1 MWKKGLLLMLG
12 AVLALSLTAC
22 GDSGAGT
29 SSQAGTDSSQAG
41 EAQTGKTLDVEAAA
55 QALLDGADF
64 DDELA
69 PVAEKVVVG
78 QYQGLDM
85 SDVVSWKVYIT
96 GASSG
101 DELAVFEAKDAEAA
115 QRIKAV
121 IETRLSSLIEQ
132 YSDYAP
138 TKVPKLEDPLL
149 VVEGNYVVLCVSN
162 DNAKAQELLDA
173 QWK

>member
-22 GDSGAGT
+22 AGNGDGA
-29 SSQAGTDSSQAG
+29 SSQAGTDSSHAG

-69 PVAEKVVVG
+69 EVSEKVVAG

-85 SDVVSWKVYIT
+85 SDVVSCKVYISGT
-96 GASSG
+96 ASG
-101 DELAVFEAKDAEAA
+101 DELSVFEAKDAEAA
-115 QRIKAV
+115 QRIKTV
-121 IETRLSSLIEQ
+121 TETRLSSLIEQ

-138 TKVPKLEDPLL
+138 DKVPKLEDPVL

>member
-12 AVLALSLTAC
+12 AVLAVSLTAC
-22 GDSGAGT
+22 AGGGEGSSSPSGA
-29 SSQAGTDSSQAG
+29 DSSQAG
-41 EAQTGKTLDVEAAA
+41 AAQTGKTLDVEATAK
-55 QALLDGADF
+55 ALLEGADF
-64 DDELA
+64 DDDLA
-69 PVAEKVVVG
+69 PLSEKLLTA
-78 QYQGLDM
+78 QYTGMDTDSL
-85 SDVVSWKVYIT
+85 VSWKVYISGT
-96 GASSG
+96 ASG

-121 IETRLSSLIEQ
+121 IDTRLAGLIEQ
-132 YSDYAP
+132 YRDYAP
-138 TKVPKLEDPLL
+138 DKVQKLENPLL

>member
-22 GDSGAGT
+22 ADSGAGA
-29 SSQAGTDSSQAG
+29 SSQAGMDSSQAG

-138 TKVPKLEDPLL
+138 DKVPKLEDPVL

>member
-22 GDSGAGT
+22 TGGSEGS

-41 EAQTGKTLDVEAAA
+41 AAQTGKTLDVEATA
-55 QALLDGADF
+55 QALLNGADF

-69 PVAEKVVVG
+69 PLSEKLLTA
-78 QYQGLDM
+78 QYTGLDTA
-85 SDVVSWKVYIT
+85 DVVSCKVYISGT
-96 GASSG
+96 ASG

-115 QRIKAV
+115 QRIKTV
-121 IETRLSSLIEQ
+121 TETRLSGLIEQ

-138 TKVPKLEDPLL
+138 DKVPKLQNPVL
-149 VVEGNYVVLCVSN
+149 VMEGNYVVLCVSN
-162 DNAKAQELLDA
+162 DNAKAQELLNA